1 MTHGRQP
8 GAGSIVVGVDGS
20 SAAFDALT
28 WAYRQAVRTGDAL
41 HLVTTYETEAP
52 HTPYAA
58 SYAYAPDGPTAA
70 RLSEAEARW
79 REERHHLAQERAER
93 MLHDVL
99 TAVRSTVQAEPGVT
113 EESEPVVTE
122 ESEPVVTEEVIAGA
136 RPAQILIERSQDA
149 GLLVVGSRGLGGF
162 RGLLLGSVSQ
172 QCVHH
177 ASCPVVVVRHEE
189 Q

>member
-28 WAYRQAVRTGDAL
+28 WAYREAAKTGDGL
-41 HLVTTYETEAP
+41 HLVTTYETEAS
-52 HTPYAA
+52 HSPYSA

-70 RLSEAEARW
+70 RLNDAEARW
-79 REERHHLAQERAER
+79 REERHHIAQERAER
-93 MLHDVL
+93 MLQDVL
-99 TAVRSTVQAEPGVT
+99 TAVRSAEEGEPEVT
-113 EESEPVVTE
+113 H
-122 ESEPVVTEEVIAGA
+122 EVISGA
-136 RPAQILIERSQDA
+136 RPAEILIERSQDA
-149 GLLVVGSRGLGGF
+149 ALLVVGSRGLGGF

-177 ASCPVVVVRHEE
+177 AKCPVVVVRRRDR
-189 Q
+189 

>member
-1 MTHGRQP
+1 MTREGSTLTQGRQP

-28 WAYRQAVRTGDAL
+28 WAYHQAVRTGDPL

-52 HTPYAA
+52 HTPYSA
-58 SYAYAPDGPTAA
+58 SYAYAPDGGTAA
-70 RLSEAEARW
+70 RLNEAEARW
-79 REERHHLAQERAER
+79 REESHHIAQERAER

-99 TAVRSTVQAEPGVT
+99 TAVRSAQKG
-113 EESEPVVTE
+113 ESEAAE
-122 ESEPVVTEEVIAGA
+122 EGEPEVTEEVVAGV
-136 RPAQILIERSQDA
+136 RPAQLLIERSQDA

-177 ASCPVVVVRHEE
+177 AACPVVVVRSEG

>member
-20 SAAFDALT
+20 SAAFEALT
-28 WAYRQAVRTGDAL
+28 WAYRQAVRTGDPL

-52 HTPYAA
+52 HTPYSA

-70 RLSEAEARW
+70 RLTEAESRW
-79 REERHHLAQERAER
+79 REEHHRIAQERAER

-99 TAVRSTVQAEPGVT
+99 TAVRTAEEG
-113 EESEPVVTE
+113 EPW
-122 ESEPVVTEEVIAGA
+122 VTEEVIAGA
-136 RPAQILIERSQDA
+136 RPAAILIERSHDA
-149 GLLVVGSRGLGGF
+149 ALLVVGSRGLGGF

-177 ASCPVVVVRHEE
+177 AACPIVVVRQESR
-189 Q
+189 

>member
-20 SAAFDALT
+20 SAAFEALR
-28 WAYRQAVRTGDAL
+28 WAYRQAVRTGHAL

-52 HTPYAA
+52 SSPYAA

-70 RLSEAEARW
+70 RLSEAESRW
-79 REERHHLAQERAER
+79 REERHHIEQQRAER

-99 TAVRSTVQAEPGVT
+99 EAVRAAEEGSP
-113 EESEPVVTE
+113 E
-122 ESEPVVTEEVIAGA
+122 VTEEVIAGA
-136 RPAQILIERSQDA
+136 RPAGILIERSRDA
-149 GLLVVGSRGLGGF
+149 ELLVVGSRGLGGF

-177 ASCPVVVVRHEE
+177 AACPVVVVRREGR
-189 Q
+189 

>member
-1 MTHGRQP
+1 MAHGREP

-28 WAYRQAVRTGDAL
+28 WAYRQAVRTGEGL
-41 HLVTTYETEAP
+41 HVVTTYDMEAP
-52 HTPYAA
+52 HSPYSA

-70 RLSEAEARW
+70 RLNEAEARW
-79 REERHHLAQERAER
+79 REERHHIAQERAER

-99 TAVRSTVQAEPGVT
+99 TAVRSAEEGEPKVT
-113 EESEPVVTE
+113 H
-122 ESEPVVTEEVIAGA
+122 EVIAGA
-136 RPAQILIERSQDA
+136 RPAEILIERSRDA
-149 GLLVVGSRGLGGF
+149 SLLVVGSRGLGGF

-177 ASCPVVVVRHEE
+177 AACPVVVVREGRR
-189 Q
+189 

>member
-1 MTHGRQP
+1 MAHGREP

-28 WAYRQAVRTGDAL
+28 WAYRQAVRTGEGL
-41 HLVTTYETEAP
+41 HVVTTYEMEAP
-52 HTPYAA
+52 HSPYSA

-70 RLSEAEARW
+70 RLNEAEARW
-79 REERHHLAQERAER
+79 REERHHIAQERAER

-99 TAVRSTVQAEPGVT
+99 TAVRSAEEGEPKVT
-113 EESEPVVTE
+113 H
-122 ESEPVVTEEVIAGA
+122 EVIAGA
-136 RPAQILIERSQDA
+136 RPAEILIERSRDA
-149 GLLVVGSRGLGGF
+149 SLLVVGSRGLGGF

-177 ASCPVVVVRHEE
+177 AACPVVVVREGRR
-189 Q
+189 